1 MNNLNQI
8 TLLGNLARD
17 PEIKYTNEGL
27 AIADLRV
34 AVNRKWKDKDGND
47 VENVEF
53 FNVTAWNKLA
63 ENCANNLK
71 KGDRVIISGRLNHRS
86 FDTKDGKK
94 VNIMN
99 VIADVVAASLEYSS
113 VKITGKDDIINN
125 NFNDSN
131 DNSNNNEIVEN

>member
-131 DNSNNNEIVEN
+131 DNNNNNEIVEN

>member
-34 AVNRKWKDKDGND
+34 AVNRKWKDKDGNG

-113 VKITGKDDIINN
+113 VKINGKDDIINN
-125 NFNDSN
+125 NINDSN
-131 DNSNNNEIVEN
+131 ENNEIAEN

>member
-27 AIADLRV
+27 AITDLRL
-34 AVNRKWKDKDGND
+34 AVNRKWKDKDGNE

-99 VIADVVAASLEYSS
+99 VIADVVAASLEFSS
-113 VKITGKDDIINN
+113 VKISGKDDIINN
-125 NFNDSN
+125 NL
-131 DNSNNNEIVEN
+131 NESTENIEIDES

>member
-8 TLLGNLARD
+8 TLSGNLARD

-125 NFNDSN
+125 NINDSN
-131 DNSNNNEIVEN
+131 EIAEN

>member
-8 TLLGNLARD
+8 TLSGNLARD

-125 NFNDSN
+125 NIND
-131 DNSNNNEIVEN
+131 NNEIAEN

>member
-47 VENVEF
+47 IENVEF

-71 KGDRVIISGRLNHRS
+71 KGDRVIINGRLNHRS

-94 VNIMN
+94 VNIIN

-125 NFNDSN
+125 NFNGSN
-131 DNSNNNEIVEN
+131 DKNEVGIVEN